1 MPDELNKKNENEFF
15 NPFDFG
21 EVLHRKEYIILLII
35 FSYIMSL
42 ITMFMITN
50 YAETTMVTSDVK
62 NKIELYLIMF
72 SSPKTFFIYTMLQ
85 IFSCFLF
92 FVLNQ
97 KRILDILGES
107 KTSKKNSYILAL
119 GILLIG
125 FIGWFLPN
133 GTLIQTVKNG
143 LENVIILFLILK
155 KGKYQE
161 NNLQVTT
168 LD

>member
-1 MPDELNKKNENEFF
+1 
-15 NPFDFG
+15 
-21 EVLHRKEYIILLII
+21 
-35 FSYIMSL
+35 MSL
-42 ITMFMITN
+42 ITVFMITN
-50 YAETTMVTSDVK
+50 CAETTMVTNDVK

-72 SSPKTFFIYTMLQ
+72 SSPKTFLIYSMLQ
-85 IFSCFLF
+85 IFSCFLV

-97 KRILDILGES
+97 KRILDILGKS

-125 FIGWFLPN
+125 FIGCFLPN
-133 GTLIQTVKNG
+133 GSLIQTVKNA

-161 NNLQVTT
+161 YT
-168 LD
+168 L